1 MLKELISIFRSGSL
15 MERAYEISFDMLDK
29 TKAMYDEAKD
39 VLRNTEHS
47 GLSFDVSDEDNLINK
62 YQREVRK
69 DVFSHLT
76 MAGTDGL
83 SSGLALVSIVI
94 DLERIGDFA
103 KNIVEIAG
111 NYEPKLHGSSY
122 ENDLQSI
129 EKAVDDVFQK
139 TIVAFKEAD
148 EDIARAML
156 KEYKWVPK
164 TCDKMLASLIK
175 GEDTELSPS
184 SAVAMAV
191 YIRALKRIFAHLRNV
206 TTSVVNPFHRI
217 GFKPKKKKNK

>member
-76 MAGTDGL
+76 MAGTDEL

>member
-1 MLKELISIFRSGSL
+1 MFKELINILRSNSL
-15 MERAYEISFDMLDK
+15 MDRAYNISFEMLDK

-47 GLSFDVSDEDNLINK
+47 GLSFDISDEDHIINK
-62 YQREVRK
+62 YQRDVRR

-76 MAGTDGL
+76 MAGTDEL

-129 EKAVDDVFQK
+129 ENAVDDVFQK
-139 TIVAFKEAD
+139 TIIAFKESD
-148 EDIARAML
+148 EEIAKEIM

-164 TCDKMLASLIK
+164 TCDKLLASLIK
-175 GEDTELSPS
+175 GEDTQLTPS
-184 SAVAMAV
+184 SAVALAV
-191 YIRALKRIFAHLRNV
+191 YIRALKRIFAHLRNI
-206 TTSVVNPFHRI
+206 TSSVVNPFHRI
-217 GFKPKKKKNK
+217 GFKLKKPKN